1 MLERRMMLKQEM
13 EEEVEVMKVEDRMEE
28 ELRKVNGEVAGI
40 PKPSFFLSL
49 VTIHGQAK
57 CPAPKKKAKKA
68 PHFPI
73 FAVSKRRLCLE
84 EEEKVVDM
92 MDLKKLKEDLQEEEM
107 EQLDILLTN
116 LHTSSKM

>member
-1 MLERRMMLKQEM
+1 MERRMMLKQEM
-13 EEEVEVMKVEDRMEE
+13 EEDVEVMKVEEKMEE
-28 ELRKVNGEVAGI
+28 ESRKVNGEVAGI
-40 PKPSFFLSL
+40 PKPSFFLNL
-49 VTIHGQAK
+49 VTIGGRQK

-84 EEEKVVDM
+84 EEEEEVDIM
-92 MDLKKLKEDLQEEEM
+92 SLKKLKEDLLEEEM
-107 EQLDILLTN
+107 GQLDILLTN

>member
-13 EEEVEVMKVEDRMEE
+13 EEEVEVMKVEEKMEE

-40 PKPSFFLSL
+40 PKPSFFLNL
-49 VTIHGQAK
+49 VTIEGQQK

-84 EEEKVVDM
+84 EEKDM
-92 MDLKKLKEDLQEEEM
+92 MCLKKLKEDLLEEEM

-116 LHTSSKM
+116 LYTSSKM